1 MIKNSVLAVV
11 IPTVLAAG
19 AATAAETQS
28 EANSTLD
35 MYGEASGAY
44 YLSDN
49 DTGFDEKK
57 SGDQSYLRLGLE
69 GKTALKPGLTAYSQL
84 EYDILADSSRNHGI
98 SEKTRLAFAG
108 LHSDSLGSIDY
119 GRNFGV
125 IHDAT
130 SWTTSVT
137 EFDGDDN
144 YSENWL
150 AGRTSGVVTYRNSDF
165 FGMMEGL
172 NVAVQYQ
179 PKTQGDNKDPR
190 YGHGDTW
197 GMSTSYTSSTGLGV
211 TGAYSQGGLT
221 DTQQGEGWGHGKKAE
236 QWAASMKY
244 DANDVY
250 LAATYGETRNATYMQ
265 TRVTEATSNQDI
277 SGFAD
282 KVKNIQLVAQYAFDF
297 GLSPSISYVE
307 SKTSK
312 CSGSSGVDL
321 DNAHL
326 AKYVG
331 LGATYDIGDNVSTYV
346 DYKINQI
353 DTYSDTENQN
363 FGEGQIF
370 QIPVNNVV
378 AAGLVY
384 QF

>member
-1 MIKNSVLAVV
+1 
-11 IPTVLAAG
+11 
-19 AATAAETQS
+19 
-28 EANSTLD
+28 

-44 YLSDN
+44 YLSEN
-49 DTGFDEKK
+49 DTGFDDRNG
-57 SGDQSYLRLGLE
+57 GDQSYLRFGLE

-84 EYDILADSSRNHGI
+84 EYDILADSSRNQGI

-108 LHSDSLGSIDY
+108 LHSDNLGSIDY

-130 SWTTSVT
+130 NWTTSVT
-137 EFDGDDN
+137 EFDGDEN

-172 NVAVQYQ
+172 NLAIQYQ

-211 TGAYSQGGLT
+211 AGAYSQGGLT
-221 DTQQGEGWGHGKKAE
+221 DAQQGEDWGHGRKAE

-244 DANDVY
+244 DADSIY

-265 TRVTEATSNQDI
+265 TRLTEATSNHDV

-297 GLSPSISYVE
+297 GLSPSISYIE
-307 SKTSK
+307 SKTSR
-312 CSGSSGVDL
+312 CGGSSGIEFND
-321 DNAHL
+321 AHL
-326 AKYVG
+326 AKYVE
-331 LGATYDIGDNVSTYV
+331 LGATYNIGDNVSTYV

-353 DTYSDTENQN
+353 DTSTDPENQSY
-363 FGEGQIF
+363 GEGQVF